1 MPGGNASGA
10 LTSAADG
17 DVVVDGDDGALRLPG
32 ADNARIWAWAT
43 AGFAL
48 LWLVTLVWALQR
60 RPQAAPQRDGRA
72 EPSKAGTGL
81 RDLKRVLDRGD
92 FGEVA
97 EVPFALADPPAADLD
112 TIDRKRVVWVTRMPE
127 RVDLGG
133 RRTITK

>member
-1 MPGGNASGA
+1 MPGGDATGA
-10 LTSAADG
+10 LRSAADG

-72 EPSKAGTGL
+72 EPSKAGAGL
-81 RDLKRVLDRGD
+81 RDLKRVLDSGD

-97 EVPFALADPPAADLD
+97 NVLCAMAAQPAADLAAL
-112 TIDRKRVVWVTRMPE
+112 R
-127 RVDLGG
+127 G
-133 RRTITK
+133 RPTPPAQPTP

>member
-1 MPGGNASGA
+1 MLPD
-10 LTSAADG
+10 AADG
-17 DVVVDGDDGALRLPG
+17 DVVVDGNDGALRLPG
-32 ADNARIWAWAT
+32 TSGAARPWAWAT

-81 RDLKRVLDRGD
+81 RDLKRVLDSGD

-97 EVPFALADPPAADLD
+97 AVLCAMADPPAADPAA
-112 TIDRKRVVWVTRMPE
+112 MPA
-127 RVDLGG
+127 RPAAAP
-133 RRTITK
+133 RRAAVRSDNRREGK